1 MAASPSRKAS
11 LRPRRDKFREHAYL
25 ITMPSRQKLIFALV
39 VLVIA
44 AVTGFGALWL
54 TRGPGGPIGTGEALV
69 GGPFTL
75 TNQDGKRVTDQD
87 FRGKYMLIFFGFT
100 YCPDVCPSEL
110 QVMSAALDEMGVE
123 GDKIQPVFITID
135 PVRDT
140 PEAMKLYV
148 SNFHPRMVG
157 LTGSEA
163 DIAAVA
169 RAYRVYYAKAKGSE
183 NSPDYLMDHSTILYL
198 MGPDGKFVKH
208 FTYGTDVKVLVE
220 GLRENIK

>member
-1 MAASPSRKAS
+1 MRESES
-11 LRPRRDKFREHAYL
+11 LYL
-25 ITMPSRQKLIFALV
+25 IIMPSRQKLIFALV

-44 AVTGFGALWL
+44 TITGAAALWL
-54 TRGPGGPIGTGEALV
+54 TNSLPQGPTGSGTALV

-110 QVMSAALDEMGVE
+110 QVMSAALDQLGPEA
-123 GDKIQPVFITID
+123 DRIQLIFITID
-135 PVRDT
+135 PARDT
-140 PEAMKLYV
+140 PEAMKIYV

-157 LTGSEA
+157 LTGSAE

-169 RAYRVYYAKAKGSE
+169 KAYRVYYAKAKGAE
-183 NSPDYLMDHSTILYL
+183 NSPDYLMDHSIILYL

-208 FTYGTDVKVLVE
+208 FTYGTEAKALAD
-220 GLRENIK
+220 GLREVIK

>member
-1 MAASPSRKAS
+1 
-11 LRPRRDKFREHAYL
+11 
-25 ITMPSRQKLIFALV
+25 MPSRQKLIFALV
-39 VLVIA
+39 VLFIA
-44 AVTGFGALWL
+44 LVTGLGALWL
-54 TRGPGGPIGTGEALV
+54 TRSGPGGSGEALV

-100 YCPDVCPSEL
+100 FCPDVCPSEL
-110 QVMSAALDEMGVE
+110 QVMSAALDQLGPQ

-135 PVRDT
+135 PERDT
-140 PEAMKLYV
+140 PEAMKVYI

-157 LTGSEA
+157 LSGSAE

-169 RAYRVYYAKAKGSE
+169 KAYRVYYAKAKQAEGAA
-183 NSPDYLMDHSTILYL
+183 PGDYLMDHSTILYL

-208 FTYGTDVKVLVE
+208 FTYGTDVKTLVD
-220 GLRENIK
+220 GLRTVVQ